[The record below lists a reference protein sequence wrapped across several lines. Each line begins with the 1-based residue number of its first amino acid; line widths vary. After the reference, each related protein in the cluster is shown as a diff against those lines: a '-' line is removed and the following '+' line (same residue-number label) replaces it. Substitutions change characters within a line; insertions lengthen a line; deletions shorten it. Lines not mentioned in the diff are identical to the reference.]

1 MTEKLPVAMTR
12 TRVQMTVVMP
22 WKAVS
27 MSPILISVKTETP
40 ALWGTNVRQ
49 EAASRGSYRLI
60 AMIKTCVRLICVLL

>member
-1 MTEKLPVAMTR
+1 MTEKPRVAMTR

-40 ALWGTNVRQ
+40 ALWGTNVRL
-49 EAASRGSYRLI
+49 EVASRGSYRLI